1 MEMGLL
7 DEAVEEYQQA
17 LRAEADHLPTYEML
31 GRCFMERGDHEIAVK
46 SLSRALEAPC
56 EVEDELIGIYYLLGQ
71 NHEQL
76 GNTDKAV
83 DFYEKVFSL
92 DINFEDVTERLRILR

>member
-7 DEAVEEYQQA
+7 DEAVAEYQQA
-17 LRAEADHLPTYEML
+17 LRAAVDHLPTYEML

-46 SLSRALEAPC
+46 SLSRALKVPH

-71 NHEQL
+71 THEKL
-76 GNTDKAV
+76 GNTDEAV
-83 DFYEKVFSL
+83 EFYEKVFYL
-92 DINFEDVTERLRILR
+92 DINFEDVTERLRALR